1 MSMKKPVSARAL
13 AALLAAALMVGCDNP
28 ESNRAAPAEPRATPA
43 ADRTAEPRDAA
54 AAAEGA
60 ADAER
65 QGDAVLFV
73 GTSLTAGLGVP
84 VEQSFPLLIEQRI
97 EEAGLPF
104 HVVNAGISG
113 ETSAG
118 AQSRIGWLLRQPFA
132 VVVLETGAN
141 DMLRGIDPAATERN
155 IQTIIDRIREHDPDA
170 PIVLAGMLALPNL
183 GPAYAE
189 QFEAIYPR
197 LAERNGL
204 PFVPFLLEGVGGE
217 RALNQSDGVHPTAE
231 GHRIIADTVWRVLE
245 PVLEAEARTRP

>member
-1 MSMKKPVSARAL
+1 
-13 AALLAAALMVGCDNP
+13 
-28 ESNRAAPAEPRATPA
+28 
-43 ADRTAEPRDAA
+43 
-54 AAAEGA
+54 
-60 ADAER
+60 
-65 QGDAVLFV
+65 
-73 GTSLTAGLGVP
+73 
-84 VEQSFPLLIEQRI
+84 
-97 EEAGLPF
+97 AGLPF
-104 HVVNAGISG
+104 HVINAGISG

-183 GPAYAE
+183 GPAYAQ

-204 PFVPFLLEGVGGE
+204 PFIPFLLEGV
-217 RALNQSDGVHPTAE
+217 
-231 GHRIIADTVWRVLE
+231 
-245 PVLEAEARTRP
+245 